1 MNLLFLTLFLFVKA
15 MKGFSLKGIPGSVSG
30 ELKDRLV
37 AAGFVNEKLQIT
49 PLPINHDG
57 KRGKLVW

>member
-1 MNLLFLTLFLFVKA
+1 